1 MTMLWIVAF
10 FLVSTTFSLVV
21 RGDDTMVI
29 GGYMPDYRS
38 SMDMTSAALNMTD
51 LILFS
56 VSPDSDGSIDGT
68 CCLNKDIYKKARE
81 ARTKKSETIKDSH
94 GVTNESYGDDLKIWV
109 SVGGGG
115 RSDGFGSIARD
126 ERKRARKEEQ
136 LDGVDFDWEQPANQE
151 EFIYYL
157 HLIVEASVVF
167 RKEGILLSVAVHY
180 KQVLPEDV
188 YDAVDRIHLMAYDMK
203 PPSSGDFHFAR
214 FDMVQDAV
222 ETLLKSG
229 CPSSKIILG
238 IPSYARHVHNHGLVQ
253 TYADIIQVHSEDFD
267 RDLTYDDIADFAEYD
282 DFVFQS
288 PMDVETKVGYAK
300 YKNLGGIF
308 LWEIGQD
315 QQQKPFAPGGIL
327 LSAAAH
333 AMSEEHTNSRE
344 TDGQPKETTSAG
356 GEL

>member
-1 MTMLWIVAF
+1 MVRTEIV
-10 FLVSTTFSLVV
+10 
-21 RGDDTMVI
+21 
-29 GGYMPDYRS
+29 PRS
-38 SMDMTSAALNMTD
+38 NGL
-51 LILFS
+51 LK
-56 VSPDSDGSIDGT
+56 
-68 CCLNKDIYKKARE
+68 KDE
-81 ARTKKSETIKDSH
+81 
-94 GVTNESYGDDLKIWV
+94 
-109 SVGGGG
+109 
-115 RSDGFGSIARD
+115 SIADRIIMPT
-126 ERKRARKEEQ
+126 KRCFLLFVQMTKCTRSLYSEQEQ

-157 HLIVEASVVF
+157 HLIVEASAVF
-167 RKEGILLSVAVHY
+167 RKEGLLLSVAMHD

-300 YKNLGGIF
+300 YKNLGGVF
-308 LWEIGQD
+308 FWEIGQD
-315 QQQKPFAPGGIL
+315 QHQKPFAPGGIL
-327 LSAAAH
+327 LSAAAY
-333 AMSEEHTNSRE
+333 AMSEEHASSRD
-344 TDGQPKETTSAG
+344 TDGQPKETISAG
-356 GEL
+356 EL